1 MNTKLLPLIAAAI
14 LILSLPAFAG
24 EGAVYFEAG
33 IGVHRY
39 QQALPEVDLQTPLGR
54 MALGYESRD
63 NWIVEISHTSS
74 IPQAEQGRGLNALW
88 IKKRIYFH
96 F

>member
-1 MNTKLLPLIAAAI
+1 MKTLLLQLIAVAA
-14 LILSLPAFAG
+14 LILSLPVSAG
-24 EGAVYFEAG
+24 EGAAYFEAG
-33 IGVHRY
+33 VGIHRY

-63 NWIVEISHTSS
+63 NWIVELSHTSS
-74 IPQAEQGRGLNALW
+74 IPQAEHGSGLNALW

-96 F
+96 